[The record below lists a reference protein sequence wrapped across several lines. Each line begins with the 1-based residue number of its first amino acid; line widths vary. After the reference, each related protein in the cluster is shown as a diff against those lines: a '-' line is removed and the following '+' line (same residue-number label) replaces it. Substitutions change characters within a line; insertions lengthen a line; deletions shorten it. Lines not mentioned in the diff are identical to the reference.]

1 MTADGDA
8 GPPRP
13 RNPPGTGE
21 RLRGELVEAAV
32 RVLAAH
38 GDTERLSIRAVAA
51 QAQVTPPAVYR
62 CFPDRRALVRTA
74 VEDCFSRF
82 EAELARSEQGT
93 ADPFE
98 ALRRRCRA
106 YVAFG
111 DRQPHLYRVMFGAWS
126 PGRKA
131 LGTYGRRPPPR
142 RRRVQHADRLDPALP
157 QRRRTNPPA
166 QPVPGIPAVVP
177 PARHDRPASRQA
189 GDALARLRRNDRQ
202 LPGLPRTAC
211 PPSAHGMTSCMPP
224 DEYRRW
230 PRVLALVTERGE
242 ASAGHA
248 RLNRR

>member
-8 GPPRP
+8 GQPRP

-38 GDTERLSIRAVAA
+38 GDTERLSMRAVAA

-74 VEDCFSRF
+74 VEACFSRF

-106 YVAFG
+106 YFAFG

-126 PGRKA
+126 AGPKA
-131 LGTYGRRPPPR
+131 LGTYGRRPHPGAGAFTTLIDSIQRCLNAGAQTR
-142 RRRVQHADRLDPALP
+142 RPSP
-157 QRRRTNPPA
+157 F
-166 QPVPGIPAVVP
+166 
-177 PARHDRPASRQA
+177 
-189 GDALARLRRNDRQ
+189 LAFQ
-202 LPGLPRTAC
+202 LWSLL
-211 PPSAHGMTSCMPP
+211 HGMTDLRAGKPEMPWP
-224 DEYRRW
+224 GSDEMIDNFLVCLGLRAPRR
-230 PRVLALVTERGE
+230 PTV
-242 ASAGHA
+242 
-248 RLNRR
+248 